1 MSLKSMKYNWQNFFR
16 QMVGLPKMYPVKV
29 VRNEKAKQF
38 PLIQIKKAGD
48 VGYDVYA
55 TESVTIPAP
64 TPNQFSKY
72 TRLMTMHDRCL
83 KTAKNNKYDEKAF
96 QMYMEKADRYYK
108 EAMDCLPR
116 AMIPTGIKLEM
127 PDNIWCTVEARS
139 SAGGRYLITP
149 DSIIDS
155 GYRGEFFAVVFNIG
169 YEPQTINVGDR
180 ICQLV
185 FHEKTLIK
193 PIEVD
198 ELSKSER
205 GETGFGS
212 SGK

>member
-1 MSLKSMKYNWQNFFR
+1 MSLQTAKCNWQNFFR

-48 VGYDVYA
+48 VGYDIYA

-169 YEPQTINVGDR
+169 YEPQKINVGDR

>member
-1 MSLKSMKYNWQNFFR
+1 MSLQTMKLNWQNFFR

-96 QMYMEKADRYYK
+96 QIYMEKADRYHK

-180 ICQLV
+180 VCQLV
-185 FHEKTLIK
+185 FHEKILIK

>member
-1 MSLKSMKYNWQNFFR
+1 MSLQTMKLNWQNFFR

-72 TRLMTMHDRCL
+72 TRLITMHDRCL

-108 EAMDCLPR
+108 EAIDCLPR

>member
-1 MSLKSMKYNWQNFFR
+1 MSLQTAKLNWINFMR
-16 QMVGLPKMYPVKV
+16 QMIGLPKMYPVKV
-29 VRNEKAKQF
+29 VRDEKAKQF

-64 TPNQFSKY
+64 TVDQFSKY
-72 TRLMTMHDRCL
+72 TRLMKKWNQYSDLADRNSD
-83 KTAKNNKYDEKAF
+83 KFDAF
-96 QMYMEKADRYYK
+96 QKYVDLANQAYK
-108 EAMDCLPR
+108 DAMDCLPR

>member
-55 TESVTIPAP
+55 TEAVTIPAP

-180 ICQLV
+180 VCQLV

>member
-64 TPNQFSKY
+64 TPNQFSDY

-180 ICQLV
+180 VCQLV

>member
-1 MSLKSMKYNWQNFFR
+1 
-16 QMVGLPKMYPVKV
+16 
-29 VRNEKAKQF
+29 
-38 PLIQIKKAGD
+38 
-48 VGYDVYA
+48 
-55 TESVTIPAP
+55 
-64 TPNQFSKY
+64 
-72 TRLMTMHDRCL
+72 MTMHDRCL

-96 QMYMEKADRYYK
+96 QMYMEKADRYHK

-180 ICQLV
+180 VCQLV

>member
-1 MSLKSMKYNWQNFFR
+1 MSLQTMKLNWQNFFR

-96 QMYMEKADRYYK
+96 QMYMEKADRYHK

-169 YEPQTINVGDR
+169 YEPQTINIGDR
-180 ICQLV
+180 VCQLV

>member
-1 MSLKSMKYNWQNFFR
+1 MGLQTMKLNWQNFFR

-29 VRNEKAKQF
+29 VRDEKAKQF

-55 TESVTIPAP
+55 TEAVTIPAP

-108 EAMDCLPR
+108 EAMDYLPR

>member
-1 MSLKSMKYNWQNFFR
+1 MSLQTAKCNWQNFFR
-16 QMVGLPKMYPVKV
+16 QMIGLPKMYPVKV

-64 TPNQFSKY
+64 TLIEFKNYS
-72 TRLMTMHDRCL
+72 RLMAMRKRWL
-83 KTAKNNKYDEKAF
+83 EIANNYKDDEKLF
-96 QMYMEKADRYYK
+96 LMYMEKADKCHK

-155 GYRGEFFAVVFNIG
+155 GYRGEFFAVIFNIG

>member
-1 MSLKSMKYNWQNFFR
+1 MSLQAMKYNWQNFFR

-29 VRNEKAKQF
+29 VRDEKAKQF

-55 TESVTIPAP
+55 IESVTIPAP

-127 PDNIWCTVEARS
+127 PNNIWCTVEARS

-180 ICQLV
+180 VCQLV

>member
-1 MSLKSMKYNWQNFFR
+1 MSLQTMKYNWQNFFR

-29 VRNEKAKQF
+29 VRDEKAKQF

-48 VGYDVYA
+48 VGYDIYA
-55 TESVTIPAP
+55 IESVTIPAP

-83 KTAKNNKYDEKAF
+83 KKAKNNKDNEESF
-96 QMYMEKADRYYK
+96 QMYMEKADRYHK

-169 YEPQTINVGDR
+169 YEPQKINVGDR

>member
-1 MSLKSMKYNWQNFFR
+1 MSLQTAKCNWQNFFR

-29 VRNEKAKQF
+29 VRDEKAKQF

-96 QMYMEKADRYYK
+96 QMYMEKAARYHK

-180 ICQLV
+180 VCQLV

>member
-1 MSLKSMKYNWQNFFR
+1 MSLQTAKLNWINFMR

-29 VRNEKAKQF
+29 VRDKKAKQF

-64 TPNQFSKY
+64 TPVEFSDY
-72 TRLMTMHDRCL
+72 TRLMAMRKRFL
-83 KTAKNNKYDEKAF
+83 RIANNNKDNEEMF
-96 QMYMEKADRYYK
+96 QMYMKKADRYHK

-169 YEPQTINVGDR
+169 YEPQKINVGDR

-198 ELSKSER
+198 KLSESER

>member
-1 MSLKSMKYNWQNFFR
+1 MSLQTMKCNWQNFFR

-29 VRNEKAKQF
+29 VRDEKAKQF

-48 VGYDVYA
+48 VGYDIYA

-108 EAMDCLPR
+108 EAIDCLPG

-180 ICQLV
+180 VCQLV
-185 FHEKTLIK
+185 FHEKTLIN

-205 GETGFGS
+205 
-212 SGK
+212 

>member
-1 MSLKSMKYNWQNFFR
+1 MSLQSAKYNWINFMR
-16 QMVGLPKMYPVKV
+16 QMVGLPKRYPVKV
-29 VRNEKAKQF
+29 VRDKKAKQF

-64 TPNQFSKY
+64 TVDQFSKY
-72 TRLMTMHDRCL
+72 TRLMKIYNQYIDI
-83 KTAKNNKYDEKAF
+83 ADKNFDKLDVFQKYIDLADQAYKDA
-96 QMYMEKADRYYK
+96 ME
-108 EAMDCLPR
+108 CLPR
-116 AMIPTGIKLEM
+116 AMVPTGIKLEM

-155 GYRGEFFAVVFNIG
+155 GYRGEFFAVIFNIG
-169 YEPQTINVGDR
+169 YEPQVINVGDR
-180 ICQLV
+180 VCQLV

-198 ELSKSER
+198 KLSESER

>member
-1 MSLKSMKYNWQNFFR
+1 MKYNWQNFFR
-16 QMVGLPKMYPVKV
+16 QMIGLPKMYPVKV
-29 VRNEKAKQF
+29 VRNKKAKQF

-48 VGYDVYA
+48 VGYDIYA
-55 TESVTIPAP
+55 IESVTIPAP

-72 TRLMTMHDRCL
+72 TRLMIMHDRCL
-83 KTAKNNKYDEKAF
+83 KKAKNNKHDEEMF
-96 QMYMEKADRYYK
+96 QMYMEKADRYHK
-108 EAMDCLPR
+108 EAIDCLPR

-169 YEPQTINVGDR
+169 YEPQKINVGDR

>member
-29 VRNEKAKQF
+29 VRDEKAKQF

-55 TESVTIPAP
+55 TEAVTIPAP

-96 QMYMEKADRYYK
+96 QMYMEKADRYHK

>member
-1 MSLKSMKYNWQNFFR
+1 
-16 QMVGLPKMYPVKV
+16 
-29 VRNEKAKQF
+29 
-38 PLIQIKKAGD
+38 
-48 VGYDVYA
+48 
-55 TESVTIPAP
+55 
-64 TPNQFSKY
+64 
-72 TRLMTMHDRCL
+72 MTMHDRCL

>member
-1 MSLKSMKYNWQNFFR
+1 MI
-16 QMVGLPKMYPVKV
+16 GLPKMYPVKV
-29 VRNEKAKQF
+29 VRDEKAKQF

-83 KTAKNNKYDEKAF
+83 KTAKNNKYDEKTF

-169 YEPQTINVGDR
+169 YEPQTM
-180 ICQLV
+180 
-185 FHEKTLIK
+185 
-193 PIEVD
+193 
-198 ELSKSER
+198 
-205 GETGFGS
+205 
-212 SGK
+212 

>member
-29 VRNEKAKQF
+29 VRDKKAKQF

-96 QMYMEKADRYYK
+96 QMYMEKADRYHK

-180 ICQLV
+180 VCQLV

>member
-1 MSLKSMKYNWQNFFR
+1 MSLQTAKYNWQNFFR

-64 TPNQFSKY
+64 TPVEFQNY
-72 TRLMTMHDRCL
+72 TRLITMYKRCL
-83 KTAKNNKYDEKAF
+83 KIANNNNDDEEMF
-96 QMYMEKADRYYK
+96 QFYMEKADRCHK

-180 ICQLV
+180 VCQLV

>member
-1 MSLKSMKYNWQNFFR
+1 MSLQTMKLNWQNFFR
-16 QMVGLPKMYPVKV
+16 QMVGLPKIYPVKV

-64 TPNQFSKY
+64 TVIEFKNYS
-72 TRLMTMHDRCL
+72 RLMAMRKRWL
-83 KTAKNNKYDEKAF
+83 EIANNYKDDEKLF
-96 QMYMEKADRYYK
+96 PMYMEKADKCYK

-169 YEPQTINVGDR
+169 YEPQTINIGDR
-180 ICQLV
+180 VCQLV

>member
-1 MSLKSMKYNWQNFFR
+1 MSLQTMEYNWINFFR

-180 ICQLV
+180 VCQLV
-185 FHEKTLIK
+185 FHEKILIK

>member
-1 MSLKSMKYNWQNFFR
+1 
-16 QMVGLPKMYPVKV
+16 MVGLPKIYPVKV

-64 TPNQFSKY
+64 TVIEFKNYS
-72 TRLMTMHDRCL
+72 RLMAMRKRWL
-83 KTAKNNKYDEKAF
+83 EIANNYKDDEKLF
-96 QMYMEKADRYYK
+96 PMYMEKADKCYK

-180 ICQLV
+180 VCQLV

>member
-1 MSLKSMKYNWQNFFR
+1 MSLQTAKCNWQNFFR

-83 KTAKNNKYDEKAF
+83 KTAENNKYDEKAF
-96 QMYMEKADRYYK
+96 QMYMEKADRYHK

-180 ICQLV
+180 VCQLV

>member
-29 VRNEKAKQF
+29 VRDANAKQF

-83 KTAKNNKYDEKAF
+83 KTAKNNKYDEKTF

-139 SAGGRYLITP
+139 STGGRYLITP

-155 GYRGEFFAVVFNIG
+155 GYRGEFFVVVFNIG

-180 ICQLV
+180 VCQLV

>member
-1 MSLKSMKYNWQNFFR
+1 MSLQTMKCNWQNFFR

-48 VGYDVYA
+48 VGYDIYA

-116 AMIPTGIKLEM
+116 AMISTGIKLEM

-180 ICQLV
+180 VCQLV

>member
-1 MSLKSMKYNWQNFFR
+1 
-16 QMVGLPKMYPVKV
+16 MVGLPKMYPVKV
-29 VRNEKAKQF
+29 VRDEKAKQF

-83 KTAKNNKYDEKAF
+83 KTAKNYKYDEKAF

-180 ICQLV
+180 VCQLV

>member
-64 TPNQFSKY
+64 TLIEFKNYS
-72 TRLMTMHDRCL
+72 RLMEMRKRWL
-83 KTAKNNKYDEKAF
+83 EIANNYKDDEKLF
-96 QMYMEKADRYYK
+96 PMYMEKADKCHK